1 MGQSYHSRM
10 SGSLLAVIEME
21 EIITDNLNNYEDLAI
36 KLDNNKAYLNV
47 IKTRL
52 IRNKNN
58 PKLFNVSIM
67 MSELE
72 RTYRETPAEQ

>member
-10 SGSLLAVIEME
+10 NGSLLAVIEME

-52 IRNKNN
+52 IRNKTN

-72 RTYRETPAEQ
+72 RTYRETQAEQ